1 MVTNSITDCSAGLER
16 RHLGK
21 RARKDAKHPLLP
33 ADPKPESEPES
44 GNEDDTYVNKYI
56 DKNDETGAESVIDGL
71 SDDADGDG
79 EMTEQIPTRLFL
91 ETKMPMSLMV
101 GKTMSCR

>member
-1 MVTNSITDCSAGLER
+1 MANCTTNCSAGLER

-21 RARKDAKHPLLP
+21 RVRKDAKHPLLP
-33 ADPKPESEPES
+33 ADPEPDSEPES
-44 GNEDDTYVNKYI
+44 GDEDDTYVNKYI

-79 EMTEQIPTRLFL
+79 GDDGPYTN
-91 ETKMPMSLMV
+91 ETVP
-101 GKTMSCR
+101 GDEDADEPDG

>member
-1 MVTNSITDCSAGLER
+1 MTNSITDCSAGLER
-16 RHLGK
+16 HHLGK

-33 ADPKPESEPES
+33 ADPEPESEPES

-56 DKNDETGAESVIDGL
+56 DKNDEMGAESVIDDYRMTL
-71 SDDADGDG
+71 MVTG

-91 ETKMPMSLMV
+91 EAKMPMSLMV